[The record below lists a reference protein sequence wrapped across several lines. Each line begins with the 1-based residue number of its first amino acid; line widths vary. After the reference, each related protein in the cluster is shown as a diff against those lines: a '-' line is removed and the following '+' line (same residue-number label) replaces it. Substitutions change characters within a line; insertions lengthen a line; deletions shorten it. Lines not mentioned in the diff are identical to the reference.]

1 MDGMK
6 YSGVVVAR
14 DKVEYGYVVAGEDDV
29 FRFVVASFVDHGVRI
44 ISAKTKE
51 VDEDQIEKFADA
63 HRTFAKLMSDR
74 RCHSRYM
81 EEVLSYV
88 RSLPRGCRFEHLMSN
103 DLDRRHRAE
112 EQVRDALLK
121 ALAEDDAY
129 RASVTF
135 EVETPFLR
143 ADRGIVSVMDR
154 VVADAARFYLEG
166 EVEFLVRVAD
176 SMEDQV
182 VGKSPFLME
191 QVARVKAFVR
201 SSGAPSPR

>member
-1 MDGMK
+1 MK

-14 DKVEYGYVVAGEDDV
+14 DKVDYGYVVAGDEGA
-29 FRFVVASFVDHGVRI
+29 FRFVVASFVDHGVRVL
-44 ISAKTKE
+44 SAKPME

-74 RCHSRYM
+74 RCHARYM
-81 EEVLSYV
+81 GEVLQYV
-88 RSLPRGCRFEHLMSN
+88 RSLPRGCRFEHLFSN
-103 DLDRRHRAE
+103 DIDRRVRAE

-121 ALAEDDAY
+121 ALAEGDAF
-129 RASVTF
+129 RAAVTF

-143 ADRGIVSVMDR
+143 ADRGVVEVMDR
-154 VVADAARFYLEG
+154 VIADASRFYLEG

-182 VGKSPFLME
+182 VSKSSFLME
-191 QVARVKAFVR
+191 QVARAKACVR
-201 SSGAPSPR
+201 ASAAPTPR